1 MTDIDKTERNTP
13 AKPAALNKPLNIR
26 KQVGSVVYEVRVHFS
41 ESSKETMD
49 DIKLRLVRR
58 EAEAVS

>member
-1 MTDIDKTERNTP
+1 MTGIIVKNTDTKQ
-13 AKPAALNKPLNIR
+13 ATNNKPVNIR
-26 KQVGSVVYEVRVHFS
+26 KKVGSVVYEVKVHFS

-58 EAEAVS
+58 EAEAVG